1 MRSLLW
7 PVKDKGEA
15 MGEERKIIAQAF
27 MDMAQGLET
36 GYFER
41 RPRIAVTGMGGEHG
55 EQTLMEGA
63 RMAAKGGVDVYYIGT
78 LEARGV
84 TTVKAADEEECHKR
98 MEELMDRGEIDG
110 AVTMHY
116 PFPIGVSTVG
126 RAVTPARG
134 KQLFIA
140 NTTGTSGTDRAETMV
155 KNAICGIVA
164 AKACGIAEPTVGLLN
179 LEGARQAELA
189 LRELQKNG
197 YDIRFAE
204 SARADGGAIMRG
216 NDILMGSVDVMVMD
230 PLTGNVMMKMLSAY
244 TTGGGYEAAGWG
256 YGPGIGQDFDK
267 LILIL
272 SRASG
277 APVVANAILYGAE
290 LVKGRIFDVMKAE
303 YAKAQRAGLSRI
315 LSDRKTKPPSDSE
328 TITALPAE
336 PVAASIE
343 GIDVMDLEEAVRE
356 LWKRDIYAESGM
368 GCTGPLVMISEAN
381 REKAAEILKKAG
393 YTG

>member
-1 MRSLLW
+1 
-7 PVKDKGEA
+7 
-15 MGEERKIIAQAF
+15 MGEERKIIAKAF

-36 GYFER
+36 GSFER

-78 LEARGV
+78 LEASGV

-98 MEELMDRGEIDG
+98 MEELMDGGEIDG

-134 KQLFIA
+134 KQMFIA

-216 NDILMGSVDVMVMD
+216 NDILMGSADVMVMD

-256 YGPGIGQDFDK
+256 YGPGIGQGFDK

-315 LSDRKTKPPSDSE
+315 LSDRKTKPLSDFE
-328 TITALPAE
+328 TITAPPSE

-368 GCTGPLVMISEAN
+368 GCTGPLVMISEVN

>member
-1 MRSLLW
+1 M
-7 PVKDKGEA
+7 KDKGEA
-15 MGEERKIIAQAF
+15 MGEERKIIAKAF
-27 MDMAQGLET
+27 MDMARGLET
-36 GYFER
+36 GSFER

-63 RMAAKGGVDVYYIGT
+63 RMAAKGDVDVYYIGT

-84 TTVKAADEEECHKR
+84 TTVKAADEEEGHKR

-134 KQLFIA
+134 RQLFIA

-216 NDILMGSVDVMVMD
+216 NDILMGSADVMVMD
-230 PLTGNVMMKMLSAY
+230 SLTGNVMMKMLSAY

-256 YGPGIGQDFDK
+256 YGPGIGQGFDK

-328 TITALPAE
+328 TITAPPAE

-356 LWKRDIYAESGM
+356 LWKRGIYADSGM

>member
-1 MRSLLW
+1 
-7 PVKDKGEA
+7 
-15 MGEERKIIAQAF
+15 MGEERKIIAKAF
-27 MDMAQGLET
+27 MDMARGLET
-36 GYFER
+36 GSFER

-63 RMAAKGGVDVYYIGT
+63 RMAAKGGVDVYYIGA

-140 NTTGTSGTDRAETMV
+140 NTTGTSGTDRAEAMV

-204 SARADGGAIMRG
+204 TARADGGAIMRG
-216 NDILMGSVDVMVMD
+216 NDILMGSADVMVMD
-230 PLTGNVMMKMLSAY
+230 SLTGNVMMKMLSSY

-256 YGPGIGQDFDK
+256 YGPGIGQGFDK

-328 TITALPAE
+328 TITAPPAE

-381 REKAAEILKKAG
+381 HKKAAEILKKAG

>member
-1 MRSLLW
+1 
-7 PVKDKGEA
+7 

-36 GYFER
+36 GSFER
-41 RPRIAVTGMGGEHG
+41 RPRIAVTGIGGEHG

-63 RMAAKGGVDVYYIGT
+63 QMAAKGGVDVYYIGT
-78 LEARGV
+78 LEAQDV
-84 TTVKAADEEECHKR
+84 TTVKAADEEECHKL
-98 MEELMDRGEIDG
+98 MEEMLENGEIDG

-126 RAVTPARG
+126 RVVTPARG
-134 KQLFIA
+134 RQMFVA
-140 NTTGTSGTDRAETMV
+140 NTTGTSGTDRVEAMV
-155 KNAICGIVA
+155 KNSICGIIA
-164 AKACGIAEPTVGLLN
+164 AKACGIAEPAVGLLN
-179 LEGARQAELA
+179 LDGARQAELA

-204 SARADGGAIMRG
+204 SARTDGGAVMRG
-216 NDILMGSVDVMVMD
+216 NDMLMGSADVMVMD
-230 PLTGNVMMKMLSAY
+230 SLTGNVMMKMLSSY
-244 TTGGGYEAAGWG
+244 TTGGVYEAAGWG
-256 YGPGIGQDFDK
+256 YGPGIGQGFDK

-290 LVKGRIFDVMKAE
+290 LIKGRILDVMKE
-303 YAKAQRAGLSRI
+303 EFAKAQRAGLSRI
-315 LSDRKTKPPSDSE
+315 LSDRKTKPASDSE
-328 TITALPAE
+328 TITAPPAE
-336 PVAASIE
+336 PAAASIE

-356 LWKRDIYAESGM
+356 LWKQGIYAESGM

-381 REKAAEILKKAG
+381 HKKAAEILKKAG